1 MKSKLIALIFSV
13 VLVLSAQVCANINKL
28 KNIIY
33 NEVDITQ
40 PLVYEPFGKIYS
52 EHGIDFKLAHYFPEC
67 MLYKYYIPEKCDRS
81 FPHFIEQEG
90 GSVQC
95 VRGHVNYV
103 RQIIQLNAQYIASS
117 SADKTIK
124 IWDLEANECIAT
136 LEGHTDEVGWL
147 IRLSEQLIASCSD
160 DETVK
165 VWDVRTGIC
174 IPSSI
179 SNLPGAWGGIVKL
192 NNDTVAIA
200 FVDNSIQ
207 VWSLNSNHCV
217 ARLTGHT
224 KFIQQVIKLDDHCI
238 ASCSEDKT
246 IKIWNLDN
254 QSCIATL
261 EGHIGTVCDIV
272 KLEGNRIASCSNDSS
287 IKIWDL
293 ASHSCVAT
301 LNAHPKNYD
310 LHMISLADGNIVS
323 CAGDGIKIWDSI
335 SGKCIAHYTVKDG
348 WVSYVTQLIDGR
360 IAVNHSSQ
368 RLGSCAMMRIFDL
381 YPRDL
386 SFEQIA
392 LIVHL
397 EKYFEQ
403 GIPVVLGDGWK
414 NVFEMLPQ
422 YFKNRFESIMQV
434 CKL

>member
-1 MKSKLIALIFSV
+1 MKSKLIAHLFSV
-13 VLVLSAQVCANINKL
+13 VLVLSAQVCANIDEI

-40 PLVYEPFGKIYS
+40 PLVYKPFGKIYS

-67 MLYKYYIPEKCDRS
+67 MLYKYHIAEKCDRS

-90 GSVQC
+90 GFVQC
-95 VRGHVNYV
+95 LTGHANYI
-103 RQIIQLNAQYIASS
+103 RQIIQLNLQYIASS

-136 LEGHTDEVGWL
+136 LEGHTNEVGWL

-165 VWDVRTGIC
+165 VWDVRRGNC

-179 SNLPGAWGGIVKL
+179 SNQPGAWGGIVKL
-192 NNDTVAIA
+192 DNDTVALA
-200 FVDNSIQ
+200 FSDNSIQ
-207 VWSLNSNHCV
+207 VWSLGGNHC
-217 ARLTGHT
+217 AAHLTGHI
-224 KFIQQVIKLDDHCI
+224 KSIQQIIKLDDHQI

-254 QSCIATL
+254 KSCVATL
-261 EGHIGTVCDIV
+261 EGHTGTVCNIA
-272 KLEGNRIASCSNDSS
+272 KLDGNRIASCSHDSTV
-287 IKIWDL
+287 KIWNL
-293 ASHSCVAT
+293 ASHDCVAT
-301 LNAHPKNYD
+301 LNAHPKKWD
-310 LHMISLADGNIVS
+310 LNMTSLADGNIVS
-323 CAGDGIKIWDSI
+323 CAGDGIKIWDPN
-335 SGKCIAHYTVKDG
+335 SGKCIAHYTVKNG
-348 WVSYVTQLIDGR
+348 WVSYATQLIDGR

-368 RLGSCAMMRIFDL
+368 HLESCAMMRIFDL

-403 GIPVVLGDGWK
+403 GISVHLGDDWK

-422 YFKNRFESIMQV
+422 YFQNRFERIIQV